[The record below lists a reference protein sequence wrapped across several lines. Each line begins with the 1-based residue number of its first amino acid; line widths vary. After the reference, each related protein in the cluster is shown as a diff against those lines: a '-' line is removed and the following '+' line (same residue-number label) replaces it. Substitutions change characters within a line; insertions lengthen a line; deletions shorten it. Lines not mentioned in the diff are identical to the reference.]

1 MSAGACQRGLMWKR
15 LFTDVIKLRVSR
27 RAQSEDDLGGPE
39 TRRQVSSREKR
50 GNAQRRPRETEAE
63 VGVTQ
68 PHAEG
73 RRGRQE
79 LEGQGGP
86 SPRPSGGA
94 RPRPPLDFRCWPPH
108 WERIHFCWSRPPT
121 LVICYGDPGRR
132 RQRPHWSSS
141 GGAGSAEGAPRGVGP
156 GRAGPHPRAWRCW

>member
-73 RRGRQE
+73 CRGRQE

-86 SPRPSGGA
+86 SPRPSGGGGPAHPWISDAGLHTGSESISAGQGHPLWSSATATLGDDDSVPTGA
-94 RPRPPLDFRCWPPH
+94 RPVARA
-108 WERIHFCWSRPPT
+108 
-121 LVICYGDPGRR
+121 
-132 RQRPHWSSS
+132 RQRGP
-141 GGAGSAEGAPRGVGP
+141 PRGAGP